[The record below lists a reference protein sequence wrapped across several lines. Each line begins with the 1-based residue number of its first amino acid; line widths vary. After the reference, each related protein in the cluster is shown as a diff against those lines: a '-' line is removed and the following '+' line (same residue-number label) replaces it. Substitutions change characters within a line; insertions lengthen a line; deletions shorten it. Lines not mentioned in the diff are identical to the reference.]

1 MNSLSNRSLV
11 YITAAV
17 PLVIGTYWLLSTYI
31 HNKENDGDKRRKRKI
46 NQNKETTGIKR
57 LGLTCYLN
65 TALQVLAS
73 NDKFIEYLKNM
84 DILLDNALKNNGG
97 NDFNFE
103 FLQIHFFLYDIIKR
117 LQEGYESLYINIS
130 EIRRLERIL
139 GTNLLE
145 QSDWLEI
152 LERIVDTLEKENLKI
167 DTTRLSKNNNGDKK
181 LPELPFYGTLSTR
194 SYCSICKK
202 TARPNSKLMV
212 ENERKNSILV
222 DMTTQDEY
230 KNDTFEQILTRS
242 LCDVVQ
248 DYTCSYCSIKRKID
262 KKDNVSNITKGKFE
276 KGNIYINDDD
286 VIDIES
292 LTRSD
297 LIKTNL
303 VKINKFVKYPETLII
318 SLNRFK
324 CNYNG
329 QFIRVN
335 NIYCD
340 FPKFL
345 NFNGHNYRLNNLVK
359 HSGGVRTGGHY
370 QVYKKKP
377 LLIKNKYKSKETNKL
392 ELINYELKNR
402 LVDVKNDLNS
412 NDLSELKLVSS
423 KEYDPFSKNVN
434 DFWLVNDDKCKEVSL
449 LYDINPYDSNNITS
463 LVYEMIN

>member
-1 MNSLSNRSLV
+1 L
-11 YITAAV
+11 
-17 PLVIGTYWLLSTYI
+17 
-31 HNKENDGDKRRKRKI
+31 
-46 NQNKETTGIKR
+46 
-57 LGLTCYLN
+57 
-65 TALQVLAS
+65 
-73 NDKFIEYLKNM
+73 F
-84 DILLDNALKNNGG
+84 
-97 NDFNFE
+97 
-103 FLQIHFFLYDIIKR
+103 
-117 LQEGYESLYINIS
+117 INIS
-130 EIRRLERIL
+130 EIRHLERIL
-139 GTNLLE
+139 GTSLLE

-152 LERIVDTLEKENLKI
+152 LERIVVTLEKENHKI
-167 DTTRLSKNNNGDKK
+167 NTTRLINNNNNNSNKNNNNNNGDKK

-194 SYCSICKK
+194 SYCSICKN

-212 ENERKNSILV
+212 ENERKNSILI

-242 LCDVVQ
+242 LCDIVQ

-262 KKDNVSNITKGKFE
+262 KKDNVSNLTKRKFE
-276 KGNIYINDDD
+276 NGNIYINDDD
-286 VIDIES
+286 VIDTES
-292 LTRSD
+292 LTRND
-297 LIKTNL
+297 LIKSNL
-303 VKINKFVKYPETLII
+303 VKINKFVKYPETLIL

-345 NFNGHNYRLNNLVK
+345 NFNGNNYRLNNLVK

-377 LLIKNKYKSKETNKL
+377 LLIKNKYKNKKTNKL
-392 ELINYELKNR
+392 ELINFELKNK
-402 LVDVKNDLNS
+402 LVDIETNLNS

-423 KEYDPFSKNVN
+423 KEYDPFNKNVN
-434 DFWLVNDDKCKEVSL
+434 DYWLVNDDKCKEVSL

-463 LVYEMIN
+463 LIYEMIN